1 MLGGSSMKRMLMSLA
16 VIIVFTGCST
26 ATLRNTLDSFHPGVP
41 EAINQA
47 VSARVD
53 AENELYAVGSAGI
66 GQTGS
71 VVAQSKAN
79 KEASEALRSQIRD
92 AVSNY
97 FKSYT
102 TNMDAYSKNLVSP
115 AIPELTSYATDLISK
130 QVKQKG
136 AWEDSN
142 KVYSLLTVPNS
153 EVSTTS
159 QKVLRTFLENTSK
172 KLDVLSKGI

>member
-1 MLGGSSMKRMLMSLA
+1 MKRMLMGLA
-16 VIIVFTGCST
+16 VVILLTGCST
-26 ATLRNTLDSFHPGVP
+26 ATLRNRLDSFYPSVP

-53 AENELYAVGSAGI
+53 AENELHAVGSAGI

-71 VVAQSKAN
+71 VVAQSRAN
-79 KEASEALRSQIRD
+79 KVASDALKNQIRT

-97 FKSYT
+97 FKTYT

-115 AIPELTSYATDLISK
+115 AIPELTNYATDLISK

-136 AWEDSN
+136 AWEDSD

-153 EVSTTS
+153 EISTTS

-172 KLDVLSKGI
+172 KLDALSKGI